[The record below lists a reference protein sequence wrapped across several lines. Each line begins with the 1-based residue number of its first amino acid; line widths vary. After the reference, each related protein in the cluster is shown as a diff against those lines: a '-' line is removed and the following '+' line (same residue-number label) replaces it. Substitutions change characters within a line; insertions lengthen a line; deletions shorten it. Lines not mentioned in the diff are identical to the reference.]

1 MNKIYNYKV
10 NGWNI
15 FIAKTLSS
23 TMDEIKNPK
32 YNQDINT
39 LLLSFMQTR
48 ARGRKDNKWIS
59 QLGNLFLSINYKFDI
74 NSNIF
79 LINYLSGIVICDVVK
94 SFLEDSNKVIL
105 KWPNDILINNK
116 KVAGILIETE
126 SEGNKFKSIYI
137 GAGINLKKSP
147 DNVIYNTTS
156 LKEEGVKKISKKEFI
171 NRITSKFN
179 YWEKYLNENNI
190 TYILK
195 SWMQRSYPINTEIS
209 FKNNKQEV
217 VKGFYK
223 GINKDGA
230 INIKVKGKTLSY
242 FMIEALQ

>member
-39 LLLSFMQTR
+39 LLLSFMQSR

-156 LKEEGVKKISKKEFI
+156 LKEEGVKKIFKKEFI

>member
-39 LLLSFMQTR
+39 LLLSFMQSR

>member
-195 SWMQRSYPINTEIS
+195 SWMQRSCPINTEIS

>member
-1 MNKIYNYKV
+1 
-10 NGWNI
+10 
-15 FIAKTLSS
+15 
-23 TMDEIKNPK
+23 MDEIKNPK

-39 LLLSFMQTR
+39 LLLSFMQSR